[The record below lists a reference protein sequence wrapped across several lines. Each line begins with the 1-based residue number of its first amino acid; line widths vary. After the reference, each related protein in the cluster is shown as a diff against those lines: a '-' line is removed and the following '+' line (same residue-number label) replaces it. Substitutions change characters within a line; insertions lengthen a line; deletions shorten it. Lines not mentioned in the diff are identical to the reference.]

1 MTTNDS
7 TYREKLLQDISD
19 LFLKFGLRSTSM
31 DDIANHLKISKK
43 TLYQY
48 FENKDNVVE
57 EVMLFRLRDR
67 ANRHYIQEIK
77 KENPITIIKHI
88 KQFVIDDLNSR
99 LPANDFDMKKYHPT
113 VYSKIKNTEEELTRE
128 FLEKLLDKGIEQGYF
143 RADIDKNLQ
152 IYLINRPMRYISDP
166 DINMNVEYPISTIV
180 CTVLDN
186 FMRALSTEKGL
197 REIEKYEEKSETNN
211 KQ

>member
-1 MTTNDS
+1 MTANDN
-7 TYREKLLQDISD
+7 TYKEKLLEDISE

-57 EVMLFRLRDR
+57 EVMLFRIRDR
-67 ANRHYIQEIK
+67 ANRHYIKEIR
-77 KENPITIIKHI
+77 KENPIAIIKHI

-99 LPANDFDMKKYHPT
+99 LPANDFDMKKYHPA
-113 VYSKIKNTEEELTRE
+113 VYTKIKNMEEELTRE
-128 FLEKLLDKGIEQGYF
+128 FLKELLDRGIEEGYF
-143 RADIDKNLQ
+143 RANIDKDLQ
-152 IYLINRPMRYISDP
+152 IYLINRPMRYVSDP
-166 DINMNVEYPISTIV
+166 DINMKMEYPITTVV

-186 FMRALSTEKGL
+186 FMRALATEKGL
-197 REIEKYEEKSETNN
+197 REIEKYEEKTKDS
-211 KQ
+211 Q